1 MWYWLL
7 WYVIGLAIFI
17 FMWWRFHDSLH
28 LPDPEEHDPD
38 YMIGDDDSD
47 WGDKS

>member
-1 MWYWLL
+1 MWWLL
-7 WYVIGLAIFI
+7 AIGGGLAFLIVVGKCIHFGSGDI
-17 FMWWRFHDSLH
+17 N
-28 LPDPEEHDPD
+28 ED

>member
-1 MWYWLL
+1 MWWLL
-7 WYVIGLAIFI
+7 GAAGITALAILVGKCI
-17 FMWWRFHDSLH
+17 RFGTGGDIN
-28 LPDPEEHDPD
+28 ED